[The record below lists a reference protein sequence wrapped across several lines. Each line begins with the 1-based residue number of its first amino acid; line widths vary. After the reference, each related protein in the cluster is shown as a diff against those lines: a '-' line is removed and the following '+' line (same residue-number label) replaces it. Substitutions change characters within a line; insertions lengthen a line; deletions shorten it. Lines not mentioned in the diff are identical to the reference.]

1 MIEKGSAEPRVPG
14 RVQVV
19 RVLVL
24 ARLLTIVTGI
34 VSALVVLAVRWA
46 EREIGRDLSLDG
58 VLLNWRVWP
67 AVFGLWLVVF
77 TVSRSY
83 LRLDTRP

>member
-1 MIEKGSAEPRVPG
+1 MIEKGSAGPRVPG